1 MVIEKMIE
9 EKDYSEDNFLFW
21 NSQFLDNFYASP
33 DENLLEEEP
42 PYCKHIDRLYYII
55 TNIMFCPEEFRLREV
70 VKLIMDK
77 FKMSEQKALDAFY
90 SSATGASF
98 ADDDT
103 GLYGQSPYFIF
114 GLYEKEMDE
123 KKMV

>member
-1 MVIEKMIE
+1 MEHSTTRATI
-9 EKDYSEDNFLFW
+9 L
-21 NSQFLDNFYASP
+21 P
-33 DENLLEEEP
+33 
-42 PYCKHIDRLYYII
+42 
-55 TNIMFCPEEFRLREV
+55 EV

-77 FKMSEQKALDAFY
+77 FKMNEEKALDAFY

-123 KKMV
+123 KKMVCQDKCRDNPMNKCHIHS